1 LRVIWVAQVAD
12 ALTDDLHLVRVLEQ
26 PPDGCAFNHFRIA
39 QVRKKSPRRCWLA
52 AVEPANQDK
61 WAIVDHGAKFT
72 SAQALRLVGNV
83 KMLNPLRREART
95 PSWADRSDGSGRRR
109 HARDAAQTRGHRFD
123 YVLADKPP

>member
-61 WAIVDHGAKFT
+61 WAIVDHGFKFT
-72 SAQALRLVGNV
+72 SAQALRLAGNV
-83 KMLNPLRREART
+83 KMLNPLRWKPERRAGLIAAMAVGAAAMLAGT
-95 PSWADRSDGSGRRR
+95 GSIRYLMR
-109 HARDAAQTRGHRFD
+109 
-123 YVLADKPP
+123 